1 MSSVQRLLTRQIH
14 YLPRR
19 CFSGKQKGNVDRQS
33 AALVSLIESQQTQPL
48 SAFID
53 AVGTINT
60 MDDAMQIQSKVSSI
74 LESEFPDKYQRIGY
88 KVGNTS
94 SSSSDPFYGPFHN
107 FWRCRGNEVKQKEQ
121 GLTVAVESEFVFRI
135 RSTLNID
142 GRDEIKMEDIYPLI
156 DAVLPGMELIDRRIV
171 SDEGSLSSNIPMEYV
186 VADLC
191 STGGV
196 VVGTELSI
204 SDLGYRSWKEYDEA
218 ELRDAAVEIY
228 VDNEQKGIGY
238 GREVMQSP
246 LNALLF
252 VYNALLKKGETIKEG
267 QYVTT
272 GTMIG
277 QTLLKKGQSAESVFE
292 NVGDVENKLV

>member
-1 MSSVQRLLTRQIH
+1 MSSVQSLLTRQIH

-19 CFSGKQKGNVDRQS
+19 CFSGKQRGNVDRQS

-60 MDDAMQIQSKVSSI
+60 IDDAMQIQSKVSSI
-74 LESEFPDKYQRIGY
+74 LESEFPDKYQRMGY

-94 SSSSDPFYGPFHN
+94 SLSSDPFYGPFYN

-121 GLTVAVESEFVFRI
+121 GLTVAVEAEFVFRI

-171 SDEGSLSSNIPMEYV
+171 SDEHSLSSNIPMEYV

-204 SDLGYRSWKEYDEA
+204 SDLGYRSWKEYDEG

-238 GREVMQSP
+238 GREVMGSP
-246 LNALLF
+246 LNSLLF

-277 QTLLKKGQSAESVFE
+277 QTLLEKGQSAESVFE
-292 NVGDVENKLV
+292 NVGDVEIKLV